1 MRYKIF
7 FFVLALFLVFYFY
20 IAHLNPENVKFY
32 YGGARP
38 VELSLAEFIIA
49 SFCLGVIISIIVSFF
64 YDVKTTI
71 TSWMA
76 RRSER
81 KSEEYLGLLEK
92 ARHYDL
98 KGDREKAIE
107 QLDRLSRRNPGQE
120 ETYIALAD
128 IYVSM
133 EDYEKARETLDLAE
147 TALGKTENVLFK
159 KVKVNMVSREYDRNE
174 GVLKEIL
181 RLNEAS
187 LKAARLLRDLYIWKK
202 DWDGAYDLEVKI
214 RRHVKTDEEG
224 KRLIGIRYEKVCG
237 LFNERFSA
245 NAEKIID
252 ELKEIIGEDKRFIPA
267 YILLGEAY
275 KKTGKLNEAGRVY
288 GRGYTKTG
296 HVEFLLKME
305 DLYID
310 RGDPEVI
317 LKIYRRVL
325 DISPEDHLIS
335 FLYAR
340 LCLRLEMID
349 EAIDTLNTLM
359 AEGEDFKGLHRA
371 MAEAYIHRG
380 ELENAVEEFR
390 DAFPMEQQ
398 AYIPFVCTKCQA
410 IKEEWSD
417 FCESCY
423 SWNTINVK
431 KEEFLHA
438 DMNELR
444 TLYDEAE
451 WTRGEPS

>member
-32 YGGARP
+32 YGGHRP
-38 VELSLAEFIIA
+38 IELSLAEFIIA

-64 YDVKTTI
+64 YDVKTAVA
-71 TSWMA
+71 SWMA
-76 RRSER
+76 RRAER
-81 KSEEYLGLLEK
+81 KSEEYLELLEK

-98 KGDREKAIE
+98 RGDRDKAIE
-107 QLDRLSRRNPGQE
+107 HLDRLSRRNPGRE
-120 ETYIALAD
+120 ETYIALSD

-133 EDYEKARETLDLAE
+133 EDYDKARDTLNLAE
-147 TALGKTENVLFK
+147 TSLGKVESVLFK
-159 KVKVNMVSREYDRNE
+159 KVKLNIKARDYARNE
-174 GVLKEIL
+174 PILKDIL
-181 RLNEAS
+181 RLNESS
-187 LKAARLLRDLYIWKK
+187 LDALRMLRDLYIWKK
-202 DWDGAYDLEVKI
+202 DWDGAYDTEKKI
-214 RRHVKTDEEG
+214 KRYVKTDEESR
-224 KRLIGIRYEKVCG
+224 RLIGIRYQKAFA
-237 LFNERFSA
+237 LFNDQFNL
-245 NAEKIID
+245 NAETIID
-252 ELKEIIGEDKRFIPA
+252 ELKEIVGEDKRFVPA

-275 KKTGKLNEAGRVY
+275 KKTGKLNEAGRIY

-296 HVEFLLKME
+296 HIEFLLKME

-325 DISPEDHLIS
+325 DVSPDDHLIS

-349 EAIDTLNTLM
+349 EAIDTLNSLI

-371 MAEAYIHRG
+371 MAEAYVHRG
-380 ELENAVEEFR
+380 ELENAVQEFKG
-390 DAFPMEQQ
+390 AFPMEEQV
-398 AYIPFVCTKCQA
+398 YIPFVCTKCSSL
-410 IKEEWSD
+410 KEKWSD
-417 FCESCY
+417 YCESCY

-431 KEEFLHA
+431 KEDFLHS
-438 DMNELR
+438 DMTELR

-451 WTRGEPS
+451 WTRGEP

>member
-38 VELSLAEFIIA
+38 IELSLAEFIIA

-64 YDVKTTI
+64 YDVKTAI

-81 KSEEYLGLLEK
+81 KSEEYLDLLEK

-107 QLDRLSRRNPGQE
+107 QLDRLSRRNPGRE

-133 EDYEKARETLDLAE
+133 EDYEKARETLGLAE
-147 TALGKTENVLFK
+147 TALGTTENVLFK
-159 KVKVNMVSREYDRNE
+159 QVKVNLASKDYNRNE
-174 GVLKEIL
+174 GILKDIL
-181 RLNEAS
+181 RINESS

-202 DWDGAYDLEVKI
+202 DWDGAYDVEVKI
-214 RRHVKTDEEG
+214 RRHVKTDEEAR
-224 KRLIGIRYEKVCG
+224 RLIGIRYEKVCT

-245 NAEKIID
+245 SADRSID
-252 ELKEIIGEDKRFIPA
+252 ELKEIIGEDKRFIRLH
-267 YILLGEAY
+267 LLGEAY
-275 KKTGKLNEAGRVY
+275 KKTGKLNEAGGSTGGATQRRATWNSAENGGPLHRQ
-288 GRGYTKTG
+288 GRSRG
-296 HVEFLLKME
+296 HPE
-305 DLYID
+305 DLSQGP
-310 RGDPEVI
+310 RCF
-317 LKIYRRVL
+317 
-325 DISPEDHLIS
+325 SQDHLIS

-349 EAIDTLNTLM
+349 EAIDTSTPSWLKAKTS
-359 AEGEDFKGLHRA
+359 RA
-371 MAEAYIHRG
+371 FTGPWPRPASTGGNWRRPSRNSG
-380 ELENAVEEFR
+380 VPSR
-390 DAFPMEQQ
+390 
-398 AYIPFVCTKCQA
+398 
-410 IKEEWSD
+410 
-417 FCESCY
+417 
-423 SWNTINVK
+423 WNSRSTY
-431 KEEFLHA
+431 LSSA
-438 DMNELR
+438 
-444 TLYDEAE
+444 
-451 WTRGEPS
+451 PSARP

>member
-7 FFVLALFLVFYFY
+7 FLVLALFLVFYFY

-32 YGGARP
+32 YGGTRAI
-38 VELSLAEFIIA
+38 ELSLAEFIIA
-49 SFCLGVIISIIVSFF
+49 SFCLGVIVTIIVSFF

-71 TSWMA
+71 TGWVE
-76 RRSER
+76 RRKER
-81 KSEEYLGLLEK
+81 KSEEYLSLLEK
-92 ARHYDL
+92 AKYYDL

-107 QLDRLSRRNPGQE
+107 NLDRLARRIPDRE

-128 IYVSM
+128 IYASM

-147 TALGKTENVLFK
+147 VSLGKRESILFK
-159 KVKVNMVSREYDRNE
+159 KVKINIAVKDY
-174 GVLKEIL
+174 GK
-181 RLNEAS
+181 NEAILKDILQINESS
-187 LKAARLLRDLYIWKK
+187 LDALRMLRDLYIWKK
-202 DWDGAYDLEVKI
+202 NWDNAFDVEKKVK
-214 RRHVKTDEEG
+214 RYVKTEEEN
-224 KRLIGIRYEKVCG
+224 KRLTGIRYEKILT
-237 LFNERFSA
+237 LFNERFTA
-245 NAEKIID
+245 NADKIID
-252 ELKEIIGEDKRFIPA
+252 ELKEIISDEKHFIPA

-275 KKTGKLNEAGRVY
+275 KRTDKLNEAGRVY

-296 HVEFLLKME
+296 HIVFLLKME

-310 RGDPEVI
+310 RGDPGVI

-325 DISPEDHLIS
+325 DVSPEDHLVS

-349 EAIDTLNTLM
+349 EAIDTLNALF

-380 ELENAVEEFR
+380 ELESAVEEFR
-390 DAFPMEQQ
+390 GAFPMEHV
-398 AYIPFVCTKCQA
+398 YIPFVCTKCQA
-410 IKEEWSD
+410 VTEEWKD

-431 KEEFLHA
+431 KEEFLHT
-438 DMNELR
+438 DTSELR
-444 TLYDEAE
+444 MLYEEEE
-451 WTRGEPS
+451 WARGA